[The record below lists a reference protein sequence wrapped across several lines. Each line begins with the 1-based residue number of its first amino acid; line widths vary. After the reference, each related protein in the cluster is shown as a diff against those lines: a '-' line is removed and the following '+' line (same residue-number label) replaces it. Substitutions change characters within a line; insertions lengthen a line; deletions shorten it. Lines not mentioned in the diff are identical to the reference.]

1 MTIGI
6 DGNEAN
12 IENKVGIGE
21 YAFELI
27 SQFYKIASSRKDLKF
42 KIYLKTGPRMEMPV
56 PTENWQYQIVGPRKF
71 WTQIGL
77 PLKLLTESRKP
88 DVFFSPS
95 HYAPRFSPMP
105 TAISIMDL
113 SYIHFP
119 ELFTKHDLYQLV
131 NWTKYSAKNARE
143 IFTISNFSRDDIIKT
158 YKKKPEDVETTY
170 LGIKPAL
177 SGNDKVLSMEEMH
190 KKFGITKPYLLFVGT
205 LQPRKNV
212 AKLIEAFSQ
221 LKNKEIELVIVG
233 KKGWLWEEI
242 FAAPEKFG
250 VMERVKFLD
259 FVENEDLPSLYK
271 NALCFVL
278 PSLYEGFGLPVL
290 EAMKFGC
297 PTVISDTSSLPEVG
311 GDAALYFDPQSVDDI
326 AQKIEKVISDEKL
339 REEMVKKGYNQI
351 KKFSWEKTAKETL
364 KVLEDLEKQK

>member
-1 MTIGI
+1 MIVGI

-21 YAFELI
+21 YAYELLC
-27 SQFYKIASSRKDLKF
+27 QFSKIASTRKELKF
-42 KIYLKTGPRMEMPV
+42 KIYLKSNPRVEMPV
-56 PTENWQYQIVGPRKF
+56 PTENWQYQIVHPKKF

-77 PLKLLTESRKP
+77 PLKLFMETKKP

-95 HYAPRFSPMP
+95 HYAPRFSPVP

-131 NWTKYSAKNARE
+131 NWTKYSAKNAKK

-158 YKKKPEDVETTY
+158 YKKLPADVITTY
-170 LGIKPAL
+170 LGVKE
-177 SGNDKVLSMEEMH
+177 VLSMEDLK
-190 KKFGITKPYLLFVGT
+190 KKFGISKPYLLFVGT
-205 LQPRKNV
+205 IQPRKNI
-212 AKLIEAFSQ
+212 AKLVEAFSQ
-221 LKNKEIELVIVG
+221 LKNKEVQLVIVG
-233 KKGWLWEEI
+233 KKGWLWEDI
-242 FAAPEKFG
+242 FAAPEKFK
-250 VMERVKFLD
+250 VADKVKFLD
-259 FVENEDLPSLYK
+259 FVGDKDLPSLYK

-297 PTVISDTSSLPEVG
+297 PTVVSDVSSLPEVG
-311 GDAALYFDPQSVDDI
+311 GDASLYFDPRSVDDI
-326 AQKIEKVISDEKL
+326 AQKLNTVISDEKL
-339 REEMVKKGYNQI
+339 RAEMVKKGYNQI

-364 KVLEDLEKQK
+364 KVLEELGKQK

>member
-1 MTIGI
+1 MIIGI

-12 IENKVGIGE
+12 IEAKVGISE
-21 YAFELI
+21 YAYELLC
-27 SQFYKIASSRKDLKF
+27 QFSKIASSRKDLKF
-42 KIYLKTGPRMEMPV
+42 KIYLKSNPRVEMPV
-56 PTENWQYQIVGPRKF
+56 PTENWQYQIVHPKKF

-77 PLKLLTESRKP
+77 PLKLFMETKKP

-95 HYAPRFSPMP
+95 HYAPRFSPVP

-131 NWTKYSAKNARE
+131 NWTKYSAKNAKK

-158 YKKKPEDVETTY
+158 YKKKLADVVTTY
-170 LGIKPAL
+170 LGIKEIL
-177 SGNDKVLSMEEMH
+177 SNKYQVLSMDDLN
-190 KKFGITKPYLLFVGT
+190 KKFGIEKPYILFVGT
-205 LQPRKNV
+205 LQPRKNIV
-212 AKLIEAFSQ
+212 KLIEAFSL
-221 LKNKEIELVIVG
+221 LKNKDVELVIVG
-233 KKGWLWEEI
+233 KKGWLWEDI
-242 FAAPEKFG
+242 FAAPEKFK
-250 VMERVKFLD
+250 VAEKVKFLD
-259 FVENEDLPSLYK
+259 FVGNEDLPSFYK

-297 PTVISDTSSLPEVG
+297 PTVISDVSSLPEVG
-311 GDAALYFDPQSVDDI
+311 GDACLYVDPQSVDDI
-326 AQKIEKVISDEKL
+326 AQKLNTVISDEKL
-339 REEMVKKGYNQI
+339 RAEMVKKGYNQV

-364 KVLEDLEKQK
+364 KALEELGKQK

>member
-12 IENKVGIGE
+12 IEHKVGIGE
-21 YAFELI
+21 YAYELLR
-27 SQFYKIASSRKDLKF
+27 QFYNFQLPISNFQFR
-42 KIYLKTGPRMEMPV
+42 IYLKNKPLPDMPKEKEGWNYKVIGPKKM
-56 PTENWQYQIVGPRKF
+56 
-71 WTQIGL
+71 WTQFAL
-77 PLKLLTESRKP
+77 PFNLLLDSKRP

-95 HYAPRFSPMP
+95 HYAPRFFPGP

-113 SYIHFP
+113 SYTHFP

-131 NWTKYSAKNARE
+131 NWTKYSAKNARK

-158 YKKKPEDVETTY
+158 YRKSPKDVVTIY
-170 LGIKPAL
+170 LGIKPVL
-177 SGNDKVLSMEEMH
+177 GKYQVLSMEDLK
-190 KKFGITKPYLLFVGT
+190 KKFGISKPYILFVGT
-205 LQPRKNV
+205 LQPRKNI
-212 AKLIEAFSQ
+212 AKLIEAFSL
-221 LKNKEIELVIVG
+221 LKNKDTQLVIVG

-242 FAAPEKFG
+242 LAAPKKFNI
-250 VMERVKFLD
+250 EDRVKFLD
-259 FVENEDLPSLYK
+259 FVGNEDLPSLYK

-297 PTVISDTSSLPEVG
+297 PTVISDVSSLPEVG
-311 GDAALYFDPQSVDDI
+311 GDASLYFDPQSVDDI
-326 AQKIEKVISDEKL
+326 AQKLNTVISDEKL
-339 REEMVKKGYNQI
+339 RAEMVEKGYNQI

-364 KVLEDLEKQK
+364 KVLEELGKSS